1 LRRAGL
7 LAAFAAAIL
16 AASAGAAGT
25 PPKLAACV
33 PGSPSTVRPKKIIVA
48 CGDANFYFTNLTWS
62 SWNAKQAIASGIAN
76 LNDCKPYCAAGHFH
90 TYRATVTLSLP
101 RSCSD
106 GVRAFTRMAWR
117 YPAKVPAGL
126 GRRDSQSLPCR

>member
-1 LRRAGL
+1 MRRVGL
-7 LAAFAAAIL
+7 LAAIVVAIL
-16 AASAGAAGT
+16 AASAGAASP

-48 CGDANFYFTNLTWS
+48 CGDANFYFTNLAWS
-62 SWNAKQAIASGIAN
+62 SWNAKQAVASGIAN

-90 TYRATVTLSLP
+90 TYRATVTLSRP

-106 GVRAFTRMAWR
+106 GVRAFTLMAWR
-117 YPAKVPAGL
+117 YAATVPAGL